1 MQLPSKVGE
10 NTWNT
15 GVMQVEVGKIYQK
28 TGKSTSFWWFHT
40 VYSAIGRQ
48 TQCNCLQIH
57 AFPANIREQG
67 NTRQMQAIRSSF
79 KIYLIS
85 GKSTKNLP
93 DFGNLRHFTVQ
104 LPTKHWEIGQFTGN
118 IGPNA
123 GNTQKSPCF
132 WEISTIFYQFLSIC
146 RAVTVQK
153 TGKHLKIWTN
163 PTPIRT

>member
-1 MQLPSKVGE
+1 VQLPSKVGE

-104 LPTKHWEIGQFTGN
+104 LPTKHSKIRLFTGN
-118 IGPNA
+118 MQDFYHFLTKISLKCGKYTTLPIVYSA
-123 GNTQKSPCF
+123 TAYKTYWKSIKPHTYRHL
-132 WEISTIFYQFLSIC
+132 ISEQ
-146 RAVTVQK
+146 
-153 TGKHLKIWTN
+153 
-163 PTPIRT
+163 